1 MQKIEE
7 AVAKTLGGKKDV
19 VKNSQALVATCLSV
33 PGSLTKKTFFVLKTT
48 LIIKS
53 AAKVLKV

>member
-1 MQKIEE
+1 MPKIEE

-33 PGSLTKKTFFVLKTT
+33 PGSLTKKTFIVGDER
-48 LIIKS
+48 S
-53 AAKVLKV
+53 S